1 MRLSTCRIRVILP
14 ATTIPTTHPRR
25 SLWLKIPLVVLGS
38 FSRYG
43 SEFPLLWLKNPP
55 AVGTW
60 PKAGAAFPIL
70 PRGAAETFAARLA
83 PHVGGGPMAGQALGR
98 FALQRLGQDTQDT
111 QDTQDYA
118 CLVRMLASLS
128 LARKPFLGPQ
138 AFHWRVSL
146 PCHRP
151 GCLGCPECLGQP
163 VKNEIPSGRPA
174 YPQWHSLWNSTT
186 DWERR
191 HLGGAC

>member
-1 MRLSTCRIRVILP
+1 MRVILP

-111 QDTQDYA
+111 QDTQDGTREVRSVEDWRA
-118 CLVRMLASLS
+118 AHPFAHQALGTKHQALGTKKIHFPPLRAVRGFAILAASADGPGSRKERDDLVLLV
-128 LARKPFLGPQ
+128 G
-138 AFHWRVSL
+138 
-146 PCHRP
+146 
-151 GCLGCPECLGQP
+151 
-163 VKNEIPSGRPA
+163 
-174 YPQWHSLWNSTT
+174 
-186 DWERR
+186 
-191 HLGGAC
+191 